1 MNGLIVFNNANDV
14 VYQRFNKVLQIHLL
28 DKAIDHGLLPEDFSK
43 DSCGPKVDQ
52 NVLVQLFSP
61 IINSQRIMHCQFDNC
76 YSSIQCEEDLNL
88 VFGEVLGYQFISI
101 AQDKLE
107 LMQRK
112 MGVVMALAKHL
123 YGPNLFASDVQE
135 ELFSKCMEC
144 YEDEIYDT
152 NLILQVE
159 SLPRLLINAEL
170 KRAVKGSL
178 DRALDCL
185 RDGGHMK
192 CHVLM
197 FVGVKFLA
205 VNSSKTALPLSP
217 SDLLFL
223 ALLIRALQRDSRGL
237 NKTMAIFLQGIAQD
251 PQSGCVPCIAHL
263 NKLNKGVVLI
273 QLVEYP
279 PLTVASSLYDT
290 FFVLQKIISIQM
302 QGDAEALKP
311 TYESLESFVR
321 QSLDALKKVK
331 LKGDDVESCTKKFS
345 AKWENLKKMYNE
357 FLKTYERDLV
367 VRIESN
373 IPSFLEDLKLLFTL
387 TCCDSSSV
395 NFQQLPEVASVVEG
409 KLLEFAEFL
418 AVKAERNVT
427 IEAYLDDFPGLIH
440 FIYINRSSGLM
451 ISPDLKTSNPLIPS
465 TKLFEMLEFS
475 RRHLKKGHSSLMWK
489 DKTFNY
495 AYFLWFEDQST
506 GSSRSIDLEK
516 YLNLPSANSANSF
529 KPNFEPGLL
538 AGDYYQLLT
547 EICFPKTP
555 VNKIKC
561 YELFLVHLGLVTAT
575 CAVEHARRLV
585 ATIADVVGDDTF

>member
-14 VYQRFNKVLQIHLL
+14 VYQKFNKKLQHHFL
-28 DKAIDHGLLPEDFSK
+28 DKAIDQGLLPEDFAK
-43 DSCGPKVDQ
+43 ENCGRKIDQ

-61 IINSQRIMHCQFDNC
+61 LINSQRIMHCQFDNC
-76 YSSIQCEEDLNL
+76 YASIQCEEDLNL

-101 AQDKLE
+101 AQEKLE
-107 LMQRK
+107 LMQRR
-112 MGVVMALAKHL
+112 MGVVIALAKAC

-135 ELFSKCMEC
+135 ELFTTCMEC
-144 YEDEIYDT
+144 YEEEIRDT
-152 NLILQVE
+152 DLILQVE
-159 SLPRLLINAEL
+159 ALPRLIINAEL
-170 KRAVKGSL
+170 RRAVKGSL

-185 RDGGHMK
+185 RDGGHLK
-192 CHVLM
+192 CHALM
-197 FVGVKFLA
+197 FVGVKFVA
-205 VNSSKTALPLSP
+205 INSSKTALPLSP

-237 NKTMAIFLQGIAQD
+237 NKTMAMFLQGVAQD

-263 NKLNKGVVLI
+263 NSLNKGVVLI
-273 QLVEYP
+273 QLVEYA
-279 PLTVASSLYDT
+279 PLSVASSLYDT
-290 FFVLQKIISIQM
+290 FFVLQKIVSIQM

-311 TYESLESFVR
+311 TYESLETFVR
-321 QSLDALKKVK
+321 QSQEAYKKAK
-331 LKGDDVESCTKKFS
+331 IKGDDVETCFKKFS
-345 AKWENLKKMYNE
+345 AKWENLKKMYHE
-357 FLKTYERDLV
+357 FLKTYEKDLI

-373 IPSFLEDLKLLFTL
+373 IPSFHEDLKQLFTL

-395 NFQQLPEVASVVEG
+395 NFQQLPEVAAIVEG

-427 IEAYLDDFPGLIH
+427 IEAYLEDFPGLIH

-451 ISPDLKTSNPLIPS
+451 ISPDLKSPNPLIPKE
-465 TKLFEMLEFS
+465 KLFDMLEFS
-475 RRHLKKGHSSLMWK
+475 RQHLKKGHASIMWK
-489 DKTFNY
+489 DKSFNY

-506 GSSRSIDLEK
+506 GSSKSIDLERH
-516 YLNLPSANSANSF
+516 LNLPSANAANSF

-555 VNKIKC
+555 VHKIKC
-561 YELFLVHLGLVTAT
+561 YELFCVHLGLVTAT

-585 ATIADVVGDDTF
+585 ATIADVVGDDAF